1 MAIRIVIS
9 MPVKFNKQ
17 TKKNVLMFMYKPIK
31 SNTIIWVKWRKMP
44 SLRIMCI
51 YC

>member
-17 TKKNVLMFMYKPIK
+17 KNVLMFMYKPIK
-31 SNTIIWVKWRKMP
+31 SDRISWVKWRKMP